1 MALSRA
7 NVESILVQR
16 IGGWLTNAGLAT
28 TIAGANQ
35 SLNDPLGYAIR
46 VAGGTVTSYALVV
59 DADVSTVAD
68 ANLDKLLDVAELR
81 ALENVLSNYALVDA
95 KAGPVE
101 AKSSQFADRLMKV
114 IDRLRAQLAVRY
126 GIEGT
131 VGITTGVIS
140 LNFTELNDNIY
151 IRTASARTIRD
162 KSHLWSAQ
170 LLCRLRSQ
178 YTYPIP
184 IPTYPQPHYPSIPIY
199 PSYPITICTTDSTKD
214 YTLIS

>member
-46 VAGGTVTSYALVV
+46 IAGGTVTSYALVV
-59 DADVSTVAD
+59 DADVVTVAD
-68 ANLDKLLDVAELR
+68 ANLDKMLDVAELR

-151 IRTASARTIRD
+151 
-162 KSHLWSAQ
+162 
-170 LLCRLRSQ
+170 
-178 YTYPIP
+178 PIA
-184 IPTYPQPHYPSIPIY
+184 
-199 PSYPITICTTDSTKD
+199 
-214 YTLIS
+214 L